1 MIVACLDVDYRE
13 AGARAACVVIDSWTA
28 VKPVAEYV
36 REIEDVQ
43 PYEPG
48 NFYRRELPCLLSV
61 LQLLPQRPDVV
72 VVDGYV
78 WLSSSDRPGLGAR
91 LHAALGRCTPVVGVA
106 KTAFAGVESS
116 TIVVAVERGI
126 SKNPLYVTSAG
137 IDPEV
142 AAGWIR
148 SMAGRSRIPDI
159 LRTADRLARSK

>member
-28 VKPVAEYV
+28 AKPVATYV
-36 REIEDVQ
+36 REIEGIQ

-61 LQLLPQRPDVV
+61 LQLLPERPDVV

-78 WLSSSDRPGLGAR
+78 WLSSTDRPGLGAH
-91 LHAALGRCTPVVGVA
+91 LHAALDRYTPVVGVA
-106 KTAFAGVESS
+106 KTAFVGVESS
-116 TIVVAVERGI
+116 TIVIAVERGT
-126 SKNPLYVTSAG
+126 SKKPLYVTSVG
-137 IDPEV
+137 VDPEV
-142 AAGWIR
+142 AASWIR

-159 LRTADRLARSK
+159 LRATDQLARSK

>member
-1 MIVACLDVDYRE
+1 VIIACLDVDYRE

-28 VKPVAEYV
+28 AKPVAAYT
-36 REIEDVQ
+36 RDIEDIQ

-61 LQLLPQRPDVV
+61 LQFLPERPDVV

-78 WLSSSDRPGLGAR
+78 WLSSTNRPGLGAH
-91 LHAALGRCTPVVGVA
+91 LHAALDRGPIVVGVA
-106 KTAFAGVESS
+106 KTAFVGVGSS
-116 TIVVAVERGI
+116 AIVVAVERGI
-126 SKNPLYVTSAG
+126 SKNPLYVTSVG

-142 AAGWIR
+142 AASWIR

-159 LRTADRLARSK
+159 LQTADQLARSK